1 MTLSSILEWKR
12 HLMHKLNA
20 GEFRADEWRAFLDAA
35 TEAGFQTIADDMQK
49 RFDHYTKTK
58 EQTCTKN

>member
-12 HLMHKLNA
+12 YLMYKLNA
-20 GEFRADEWRAFLDAA
+20 GEFRADEWRGFIDAA

-49 RFDHYTKTK
+49 RLDHYTKTK
-58 EQTCTKN
+58 EHSCTRN

>member
-12 HLMHKLNA
+12 YLMYKLNA
-20 GEFRADEWRAFLDAA
+20 GEFSADEWRGFIDAA
-35 TEAGFQTIADDMQK
+35 TDGGFQTIADDMQK

-58 EQTCTKN
+58 EQTCIKN